1 MSAPA
6 QPAGSAGS
14 FIENRPFEE
23 IAVGDQASLERT
35 LTREDIQLF
44 AVMSGDVNPAHL
56 DAEYA
61 KASRFREIIAHG
73 MWGGALISALLGT
86 KLPGPG
92 TIYVGQSL
100 RFLRPVH
107 VGDTIK
113 VSVTVTEK
121 DPSKRRLLLDC
132 LCANDA
138 GEAVIRGVAEVIA
151 PTEKVRRERSVL
163 PQVLLADREQ
173 RYRELLSR
181 ADGLAPITT
190 AVVNPTHALGIE
202 SALDAAAAGLI
213 RPIFVGRASSIA
225 ALARSLDVDLSR
237 YSVVDV
243 EDGEAASRAAV
254 AMAKAGQVGAL
265 LNGHVDAD
273 ALIGAASAP
282 SSGLHTARCM
292 SHVFVLDVPR
302 YPKPLLL
309 TDAAIN
315 AEPDLEQK
323 ADIVQSAIDL
333 AHALGIERPK
343 VAILSAIDTV
353 TSSMRS
359 TFDAAALCKMADRG
373 QIVGGVLDGPLAFD
387 NAVSIATESATGAG
401 PGVGGFADVLVVPD
415 LQSGT
420 MLVKQLEVLADAQTA
435 GIVVGARVPIVL
447 ACESDSSRS
456 RVASCAIALLFHHRA
471 GRAKAPTS

>member
-1 MSAPA
+1 MTEP
-6 QPAGSAGS
+6 QPAAGGAAS

-23 IAVGDQASLERT
+23 IAVGDQATLERT
-35 LTREDIQLF
+35 LTHEDIQLF

-56 DAEYA
+56 DVEYA

-132 LCANDA
+132 LCANDS

-173 RYRELLSR
+173 RYRELLAR
-181 ADGLAPITT
+181 AEGLAPIAT
-190 AVVNPTHALGIE
+190 AVVNPSHAQGIE
-202 SALDAAAAGLI
+202 GALDAANAGLI
-213 RPIFVGRASSIA
+213 RPIFVGRASDIA
-225 ALARSLDVDLSR
+225 ALARSLDVDLSQHA
-237 YSVVDV
+237 VVDV
-243 EDGEAASRAAV
+243 PDGEAAATTAV
-254 AMAKAGQVGAL
+254 AMARSGEVGAL
-265 LNGHVDAD
+265 LNAQANAD
-273 ALIGAASAP
+273 DLIAAATASA
-282 SSGLHTARCM
+282 SGLHTARCM

-309 TDAAIN
+309 TDAVIN

-323 ADIVQSAIDL
+323 ADIVQSAIEL
-333 AHALGIERPK
+333 AHALAIEQPK
-343 VAILSAIDTV
+343 VAILSAVDTV
-353 TSSMRS
+353 MSSMRS

-373 QIVGGVLDGPLAFD
+373 QITGGVLDGPLAFD
-387 NAVSIATESATGAG
+387 NAVSTAAESAKGIG
-401 PGVGGFADVLVVPD
+401 PDVAVFADILVVPD

-420 MLVKQLEVLADAQTA
+420 MLVKQLEALADAQTA

-447 ACESDSSRS
+447 ACETDSLRS

-471 GRAKAPTS
+471 ARASFPAP